1 MILAIVLGGAMCTG
15 AVILPQDSP
24 IPLVTA
30 QPLSSKAAAKGD
42 IVALRTSADVVVD
55 GTVVIPAGT
64 AATGQVTEARGTG
77 AMGQSGKLALAPLYI
92 RIGDTTIRLTG
103 SAGGHG
109 TLSAGQVIGLGFV
122 SSVFSGRSATIA
134 AGTPVAAQTLRS
146 ASLPCP
152 VGQ

>member
-1 MILAIVLGGAMCTG
+1 MILAIALGGAMCTG
-15 AVILPQDSP
+15 EVTLPQGTA
-24 IPLVTA
+24 IPLVTT
-30 QPLSSKAAAKGD
+30 QPLSSKVAAKGD

-55 GTVVIPAGT
+55 GTVIIPAGS
-64 AATGQVTEARGTG
+64 AGTGQITEARGTG
-77 AMGQSGKLALAPLYI
+77 AMGQSGKLALAPLYL
-92 RIGDTTIRLTG
+92 RVGDATIRLTG

-152 VGQ
+152 VAQ